1 VARNRV
7 SDAQIKLY
15 EEERQRSQK
24 VFADHAQ
31 GFLNGESLSTF
42 KSKMQRD
49 IKTFYIRTALIAKGK
64 NEFTERDRYDLQRF
78 LALKYQY
85 LNGFVLA
92 LESYKELR
100 TDQGVTARA
109 ASYGWGW
116 GVFSRYTLPGE
127 LADLLPDLPGTSCLG
142 GESCGCFLEYE
153 FVDGEYH
160 VYWYVNGIKEH
171 CPICIDL
178 SIDWSPYIITKE
190 ELVEEYGDEVL
201 DEDGEFIEF

>member
-1 VARNRV
+1 MTRKRASEV
-7 SDAQIKLY
+7 QIQLY
-15 EEERQRSQK
+15 EEERRRSQK
-24 VFADHAQ
+24 LFAEHAQ
-31 GFLNGESLSTF
+31 GYLDGESLSTF
-42 KSKMQRD
+42 KQKMQQD

-64 NEFTERDRYDLQRF
+64 AAFTERDRRDLQRF

-85 LNGFVLA
+85 LDGFVEALA
-92 LESYKELR
+92 YYKELQS
-100 TDQGVTARA
+100 DQGVTARA

-127 LADLLPDLPGTSCLG
+127 LADMLPDLPGTSCLG
-142 GESCGCFLEYE
+142 GESCGCFLEFE

-171 CPICIDL
+171 CPVCIDL

-190 ELVEEYGDEVL
+190 ELVQEYGDEVVG
-201 DEDGEFIEF
+201 EDGELIEF